1 MDSELARQADKVG
14 INRELVVDLALRAGF
29 SLSTGHGQGID
40 KLMPITDTETLMQF
54 AIDLARI
61 VQATPPEGGDTEA
74 GEPEDARRY
83 RWLNRQHN
91 FLMYIEGP
99 DETRTNVRLR
109 CGLPLDEW
117 IDNRIAEDAQRAPQ
131 EER

>member
-1 MDSELARQADKVG
+1 MSALTSAKERA
-14 INRELVVDLALRAGF
+14 ELVAYWKTKDRGSDQYLAAEIIEA
-29 SLSTGHGQGID
+29 LS
-40 KLMPITDTETLMQF
+40 
-54 AIDLARI
+54 
-61 VQATPPEGGDTEA
+61 VPPEGGDTEA
-74 GEPEDARRY
+74 GEPQDARRY

-91 FLMYIEGP
+91 FLMYIEGL

-117 IDNRIAEDAQRAPQ
+117 IDNRIAEDAQRGPQ